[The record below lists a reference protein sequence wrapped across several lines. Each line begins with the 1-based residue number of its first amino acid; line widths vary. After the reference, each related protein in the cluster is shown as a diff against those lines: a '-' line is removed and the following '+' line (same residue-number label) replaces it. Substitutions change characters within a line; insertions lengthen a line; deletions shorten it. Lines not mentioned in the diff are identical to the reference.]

1 MLPNSPRTWAARW
14 LLCLGVATT
23 PTLAAAQAGSDGA
36 PPTAPSGAPALD
48 SLENYFAK
56 LETAKL
62 IDVQTGSI
70 DSLRKELASAEV
82 LLGEGAFVEAAVAL
96 YSIVASPRF
105 SALSDFVEF
114 QNAEYDLGVALFRTG
129 AYGASVDA
137 FTRVL
142 KRGSAATY
150 WGPSHRRVVDIA
162 IETRDHDRYL
172 AILAKADKKDDA
184 LPPSAAGERAYL
196 RARSLYERQDFAG
209 ADTELTSISR
219 KSRLYSSALYLRGVI
234 AARNGK
240 YRRAADAMCE
250 IAAAPGNDRFAFVV
264 DDRYFTIKDLARLGL
279 GRIAHEQGKYDDAYY
294 HYFQIPDDST
304 YLSEALFEAAWSM
317 YQKRE
322 LATARDL
329 TAEFLASFPNSPL
342 WPEATLLAGYVEL
355 ADCKFDDSQ
364 KLYDALVAK
373 LEPVVAELDAIR
385 KEPSRTHSLFAQ
397 AIGKW
402 REARKTGDTQLI
414 GAAKAAPVN
423 LNAQMLGLLR
433 VDPVFLRLSDAVMGA
448 NRAAGEAPGVTLAWA
463 QLRRKLATVQVA
475 GASEGPAGATSNDND
490 AVRNDLQGLAEEA
503 RRSLAHLERGARS
516 GAVPKDV
523 ADEERSKLQSVI
535 DRIVAAQSKAS
546 QAGSESTANSST
558 DLPAMVARDLTQ
570 ARRIE
575 ASAQALLR
583 NMDNAVRAR
592 ALQSIERVYNDTRRV
607 LDKAKLGKIDAVI
620 GQKRKL
626 DIEVQDL
633 AAGRFPAEL
642 IGRMWNQGLIGDDEE
657 VWPIEADFWADEYEG
672 WR

>member
-1 MLPNSPRTWAARW
+1 
-14 LLCLGVATT
+14 
-23 PTLAAAQAGSDGA
+23 
-36 PPTAPSGAPALD
+36 
-48 SLENYFAK
+48 NYFAK

-105 SALSDFVEF
+105 TALSDFIEF

-142 KRGSAATY
+142 KRGTAATY

-172 AILAKADKKDDA
+172 AIVAKTDKKDDA

-209 ADTELTSISR
+209 ADAELAGISR

-385 KEPSRTHSLFAQ
+385 KDPSRTQSLFAQ
-397 AIGKW
+397 ALGKW
-402 REARKTGDTQLI
+402 RAARKTGDTQLI
-414 GAAKAAPVN
+414 GDAKAAP
-423 LNAQMLGLLR
+423 LDRNAQMLGLLR
-433 VDPVFLRLSDAVMGA
+433 VDPVFLRLSDAVMGT

-475 GASEGPAGATSNDND
+475 GAAEGPAGASSNDTDTD
-490 AVRNDLQGLAEEA
+490 AVRNDLQALAEEA
-503 RRSLAHLERGARS
+503 RRSLA
-516 GAVPKDV
+516 
-523 ADEERSKLQSVI
+523 
-535 DRIVAAQSKAS
+535 
-546 QAGSESTANSST
+546 
-558 DLPAMVARDLTQ
+558 
-570 ARRIE
+570 
-575 ASAQALLR
+575 
-583 NMDNAVRAR
+583 
-592 ALQSIERVYNDTRRV
+592 
-607 LDKAKLGKIDAVI
+607 
-620 GQKRKL
+620 
-626 DIEVQDL
+626 
-633 AAGRFPAEL
+633 
-642 IGRMWNQGLIGDDEE
+642 
-657 VWPIEADFWADEYEG
+657 
-672 WR
+672 